1 MPRFPEHSK
10 FFRSAK
16 SGEEDSHLLCLPNA
30 ELHAGD
36 EVNLATTVHE
46 NSFLRLAAHSTLK
59 QHGRPPTKVG
69 GRPWMALR
77 TPTVSLCPTGRWASP
92 PKIPIRLSTGSHAN
106 SPCSRCSRPHHT
118 GWTCG
123 PRSAPPPPRSPRT
136 ARTSPG
142 SRSPSATARRR
153 VHRQTRTHGPTR

>member
-10 FFRSAK
+10 FLRSAK

-59 QHGRPPTKVG
+59 QHGRPP
-69 GRPWMALR
+69 
-77 TPTVSLCPTGRWASP
+77 
-92 PKIPIRLSTGSHAN
+92 HQ
-106 SPCSRCSRPHHT
+106 SR
-118 GWTCG
+118 
-123 PRSAPPPPRSPRT
+123 RSPVDGASDADGLSMSNRPVGQPTEDTGT
-136 ARTSPG
+136 A
-142 SRSPSATARRR
+142 
-153 VHRQTRTHGPTR
+153 